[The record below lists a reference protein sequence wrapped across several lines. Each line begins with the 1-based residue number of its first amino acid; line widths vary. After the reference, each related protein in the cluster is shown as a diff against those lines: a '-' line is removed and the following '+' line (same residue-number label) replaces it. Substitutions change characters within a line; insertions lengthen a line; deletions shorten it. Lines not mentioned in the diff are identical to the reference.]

1 MNINKNT
8 ILILFI
14 ALTGCGIFGPEKT
27 LWLEDSD
34 NTEGVKVTMR
44 QKGQN
49 KVIETRVT
57 NGQGV
62 ATFKGRYAEG
72 KTYVFNMQKDGRK
85 AQTEYTIDENE
96 SWKLPFTLDSEN
108 VKSVRFSM
116 SQKLNGVKIFGLKGK
131 KKKELG
137 IIEDGELVVVI
148 NKKQWGS
155 ISFSGNHPDANIGS
169 KNLNKGFMYDEIPA
183 QIVLSAYP
191 KKSFFPMLLVDSSNR
206 PLSNVKVIC
215 DQLGGKEWSTNT
227 KGLVKP
233 IITSDEMESAGIL
246 LNDKIT
252 FRINSSVYENKTQT
266 FFANTKKYNRDGN
279 QKKITLE
286 KGMKAI
292 FMVVGDNGKAITSS
306 TVYADGKN
314 IGKTDRYGKITFDYK
329 DNRVDQTI
337 SVKAFKKRHEPKER
351 SIKLSAKTGRTYTFR
366 LVGIKPVSIMI
377 VDDESDEVIENKEIT
392 IDGKRYKTNS
402 YGLIDYEVD
411 SNVGKVDY
419 NYSGEDVM
427 HYARSGDLEYDISN
441 RTLEIRLLPQT
452 VLVVNSFYRNIS
464 STDTL
469 PNVVISIDGKR
480 KGKTDERGSLI
491 IPITEDQRKNG
502 LKIEASKKGFELYSH
517 EDLRPTSKRHSKS
530 ITLRAITGKFVVRDV
545 RFNAIG
551 GVEVVD
557 DNDNIFKT
565 DRYGYV
571 SVRLDAFDSQ
581 LTFTFKDPKGHFQTK
596 TETVVFKNK
605 DKKPKEIT
613 LIREPIELD
622 VRLSLGGIPAKGKIF
637 ITPPPDPK
645 KETSGYR
652 LKVGSSKI
660 PIYNPGRYRV
670 RYETRS
676 PVVTGDT
683 TINIT
688 TDSRTFVCNFGDI
701 PLSATFKAIVDDG
714 QGNIDIS
721 VYLASNYSGS
731 KKVLLKKIKGD
742 GSESFDHP
750 DAKYGTDL
758 VLTYKRP
765 GWNKRSEERITLDK
779 PNQTFRFVVGDNY
792 AVCKEL
798 ESKRDYN
805 GACEACLK
813 VEKASSDYCDS
824 RQTLRDIYRN
834 KLKQYE
840 KALSSE
846 WAFIQTG
853 QCINTYTDYII
864 MFELASKSKMRKVP
878 KKLRDPNLV
887 IRFFD
892 EAKDMII
899 LQVQR
904 DDRDEMENSLKQFTS
919 AYSVELIEYLIDA
932 ADSEVSGERAEGFE
946 QDAKLLYEYMNDRFV
961 AGLPSGLRGQYL
973 DRATTLIR
981 KIQ

>member
-14 ALTGCGIFGPEKT
+14 ALTGCGLFGPEKT

-34 NTEGVKVTMR
+34 QTEGVKVTMR
-44 QKGQN
+44 QKGQD

-62 ATFKGRYAEG
+62 ATFKGRYTEG
-72 KTYVFNMQKDGRK
+72 KTYVFDMLKDGMK
-85 AQTEYTIDENE
+85 AKIEYTIDENE
-96 SWKLPFTLDSEN
+96 SWKLPFTLESEH
-108 VKSVRFSM
+108 VKSVRFSI
-116 SQKLNGVKIFGLKGK
+116 SQKLSGVKIFGLKGK

-137 IIEDGELVVVI
+137 TIDEEEIAISI
-148 NKKQWGS
+148 NKKQWNS
-155 ISFSGNHPDANIGS
+155 ISFSANHPDAYIS
-169 KNLNKGFMYDEIPA
+169 STHLNKGFLHNDIPSE
-183 QIVLSAYP
+183 IVLYAYP
-191 KKSFFPMLLVDSSNR
+191 KKSFFPMLLVDASNR

-215 DQLGGKEWSTNT
+215 DQLGGKEWSTNAE
-227 KGLVKP
+227 GVVKP
-233 IITSDEMESAGIL
+233 IITTEEMKSANTY

-252 FRINSSVYENKTQT
+252 FRINDSVYENKTQT
-266 FFANTKKYNRDGN
+266 FFANTKKYNQDVK

-286 KGMKAI
+286 KGMKAL
-292 FMVVGDNGKAITSS
+292 FMVIDDDGKAIVSS

-337 SVKAFKKRHEPKER
+337 LVKAFKKRHEPNER
-351 SIKLSAKTGRTYTFR
+351 SIRLSSRTGRTYTFR
-366 LVGIKPVSIMI
+366 LVGIKPISIMV
-377 VDDESDEVIENKEIT
+377 VDDESDEGIESKEIT
-392 IDGKRYKTNS
+392 IDGKRYKTDS
-402 YGLIDYEVD
+402 YGSIDYQVE
-411 SNVGKVDY
+411 SNAGTIKYD
-419 NYSGEDVM
+419 YSGKDVM
-427 HYARSGDLEYDISN
+427 HYARSGDLEYDTSN
-441 RTLEIRLLPQT
+441 RSFEIRLLPQT

-469 PNVVISIDGKR
+469 PNVIISIDGKR
-480 KGKTDERGSLI
+480 KGKTDERGILI
-491 IPITEDQRKNG
+491 IPISEDQRKNG
-502 LKIEASKKGFELYSH
+502 LNIEASKKGFEVYSL
-517 EDLRPTSKRHSKS
+517 ENVRPTSKLYSKQ
-530 ITLRAITGKFVVRDV
+530 ITLRTITGKFLVRDV
-545 RFNAIG
+545 RYDGIG
-551 GVEVVD
+551 GVEVID
-557 DNDNIFKT
+557 ENDNVFKT

-571 SVRLDAFDSQ
+571 SVRLDAFDSP
-581 LTFTFKDPKGHFQTK
+581 LTFVFKDPKGRFQEK

-605 DKKPKEIT
+605 NKKPKEIT

-645 KETSGYR
+645 KETSGYM

-660 PIYNPGRYRV
+660 PIYNPGKYKV

-688 TDSRTFVCNFGDI
+688 TDLKTFTCNFGNI
-701 PLSATFKAIVDDG
+701 PLSATFKAIVDNG

-731 KKVLLKKIKGD
+731 EKVLLKKIKGD

-846 WAFIQTG
+846 WEYIQTG
-853 QCINTYTDYII
+853 QCVNTYTDYII
-864 MFELASKSKMRKVP
+864 MFELASKSMMRKVP

-961 AGLPSGLRGQYL
+961 AGLPSGNGSIPRY
-973 DRATTLIR
+973 
-981 KIQ
+981 

>member
-34 NTEGVKVTMR
+34 KTEGVNVTMR

-49 KVIETRVT
+49 KVIETRFT

-85 AQTEYTIDENE
+85 AKIEYTIDENE
-96 SWKLPFTLDSEN
+96 SWKLPFTLESEN
-108 VKSVRFSM
+108 VRLVRFSM
-116 SQKLNGVKIFGLKGK
+116 SQQLSDVKIFGLKGNK
-131 KKKELG
+131 KIELG
-137 IIEDGELVVVI
+137 SIDEEEIVISI
-148 NKKQWGS
+148 NKKQWAS
-155 ISFSGNHPDANIGS
+155 ISFSAKHPDAYIGS
-169 KNLNKGFMYDEIPA
+169 KHLGKGFLYNNIPSE
-183 QIVLSAYP
+183 IVLTAYP

-206 PLSNVKVIC
+206 PLPNVKVVC
-215 DQLGGKEWSTNT
+215 DQLGGKEWSTNSN
-227 KGLVKP
+227 GLVEP
-233 IITSDEMESAGIL
+233 IITSDEMESAEIS

-266 FFANTKKYNRDGN
+266 FFANTKKYSLDGK

-286 KGMKAI
+286 KGMKALFLVI
-292 FMVVGDNGKAITSS
+292 DDDGKAIASS

-329 DNRVDQTI
+329 DKRVGQTI
-337 SVKAFKKRHEPKER
+337 SVKAYKKKHEPEER
-351 SIKLSAKTGRTYTFR
+351 SIKLSSKTGRTYTFR
-366 LVGIKPVSIMI
+366 LAGIKPISII
-377 VDDESDEVIENKEIT
+377 VVDDESDEGIESKEVA
-392 IDGKRYKTNS
+392 IDGKRYKTDS
-402 YGLIDYEVD
+402 YGSIDYDVE
-411 SNVGKVDY
+411 SNSGTIKY
-419 NYSGEDVM
+419 EYSGTDVM
-427 HYARSGDLEYDISN
+427 HYPRAGDLEYDISN
-441 RTLEIRLLPQT
+441 RSFEIRLLPQT

-469 PNVVISIDGKR
+469 PNVIISIDGKI
-480 KGKTDERGSLI
+480 KGTTDDRGTLI
-491 IPITEDQRKNG
+491 IPISEDQRKNG
-502 LKIEASKKGFELYSH
+502 LNIEASKKGFEVFSQ
-517 EDLRPTSKRHSKS
+517 ENVRPTSKRYSKK
-530 ITLRAITGKFVVRDV
+530 ITLRTITGKFLVRDV
-545 RFNAIG
+545 RYNAIG
-551 GVEVVD
+551 GVEVID
-557 DNDNIFKT
+557 ENDNVFKT

-571 SVRLDAFDSQ
+571 SVRLDALGSQ
-581 LTFTFKDPKGHFQTK
+581 LTFTFKDIKGNFQTR
-596 TETVVFKNK
+596 TETVIFKSKNE
-605 DKKPKEIT
+605 KPKEIT
-613 LIREPIELD
+613 MIREPIELD
-622 VRLSLGGIPAKGKIF
+622 VRLSLGGIPAKGKVF

-645 KETSGYR
+645 KETSGYK

-688 TDSRTFVCNFGDI
+688 TESRNFVCNFGDI

-714 QGNIDIS
+714 QDGIDVS
-721 VYLASNYSGS
+721 VYLASKYTGS

-846 WAFIQTG
+846 WEFIQTG

-904 DDRDEMENSLKQFTS
+904 DNRDEMENSLKQFTS

-961 AGLPSGLRGQYL
+961 TGLPSGLRGQYL